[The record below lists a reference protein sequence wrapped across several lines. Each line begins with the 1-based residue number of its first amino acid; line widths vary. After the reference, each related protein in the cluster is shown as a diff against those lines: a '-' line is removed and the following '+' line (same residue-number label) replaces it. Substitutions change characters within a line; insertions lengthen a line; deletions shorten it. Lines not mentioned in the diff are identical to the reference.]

1 MAEDDIMRKIQIALS
16 TVGARVFRNNV
27 ALAWAGKVYKP
38 ARVETVTVGPN
49 DVVIR
54 NARPI
59 HAGLIEGASDLIGWS
74 HDGRFVACEVKEG
87 QGRTTKAQDNFINAV
102 KAAGGI
108 GMVARSNEEA
118 LQKYGEDTNGS
129 KQT

>member
-1 MAEDDIMRKIQIALS
+1 MEDDIMRKIQIALS

-27 ALAWAGKVYKP
+27 ALAWAGRVYKP
-38 ARVETVTVGPN
+38 SRVEQVTVGPD

-74 HDGRFVACEVKEG
+74 HDGRFLACEVKDLR
-87 QGRTTKAQDNFINAV
+87 GRPTKAQDNFINAV
-102 KAAGGI
+102 KAAGGVAF
-108 GMVARSNEEA
+108 VARSDDEA
-118 LQKYGEDTNGS
+118 LKHYRDAKNG
-129 KQT
+129 